1 MSARAP
7 VSGNPSPSLQNGEVV
22 PLHATTKNWAQ
33 LVRGEYLEMPGLRL
47 TRSQVQRL
55 WGLANEEC
63 DAVINELTTAGFL
76 KRTPGGA
83 DVRADSAPQL

>member
-7 VSGNPSPSLQNGEVV
+7 IVGNPSVAVRKPEGIPPRVTTGE
-22 PLHATTKNWAQ
+22 WAK

-55 WGLANEEC
+55 WGLASDEC
-63 DAVINELTTAGFL
+63 DAVIRELITTGFL

-83 DVRADSAPQL
+83 YVRADSTLV

>member
-7 VSGNPSPSLQNGEVV
+7 TVGNPSV
-22 PLHATTKNWAQ
+22 PFRKAEATPRRVTTKEWAQ

-55 WGLANEEC
+55 WGLASDEC
-63 DAVINELTTAGFL
+63 DAVIWELVAAGFL

-83 DVRADSAPQL
+83 YIRADSAQA